1 MGDRHYFI
9 VNPAAVQG
17 NRFALDKTETH
28 HLQKVLRMQIG
39 TELWLIDGCGTTYQ
53 ARLSNSVNGLA
64 EGDILAVYPDAGESV
79 LKIHLAL
86 GLIKR
91 DNLEFAVEKAVEL
104 GAASITPLLLNRS
117 IKRELRIERTE
128 KIIIKATKQSGRSR
142 FAKLLNPISLTAW
155 LKRCTG
161 HSILVCHSS
170 GTETISDWYRSQ
182 ARPQAPISVLIGP
195 EGDFSEDELD
205 RLQRSGGKFVTLG
218 NRRLRSETAA
228 IAALSVLND
237 CANMKGIGHE

>member
-9 VNPAAVQG
+9 VDPAAVQMSH
-17 NRFALDKTETH
+17 FVLDKTETH
-28 HLQKVLRMQIG
+28 HLQKVLRMPVG
-39 TELWLIDGCGTTYQ
+39 AELWLIDGCGITYQ

-64 EGDILAVYPDAGESV
+64 EGEILAVYPDAGESV

-91 DNLEFAVEKAVEL
+91 DNLELAVEKAVEL
-104 GAASITPLLLNRS
+104 GVTSITPLVLNRS
-117 IKRELRIERTE
+117 VKRELRIERTE

-142 FAKLLNPISLTAW
+142 FAKLMNPISLEAW
-155 LKRCTG
+155 LKQCAG
-161 HSILVCHSS
+161 HSILVCHFS
-170 GTETISDWYRSQ
+170 GTETISDWYRNQ
-182 ARPQAPISVLIGP
+182 AQPHVPISVLIGP
-195 EGDFSEDELD
+195 EGDFSENELD
-205 RLQRSGGKFVTLG
+205 RLQRSGSKFVTLG

-237 CANMKGIGHE
+237 CANMKGISHD